1 MKNKFTIFTIAIVLI
16 TAGCCHYTVTP
27 KGVKSNCRINNGFFL
42 HKITVESF
50 DENGIPKKYTQDTTI
65 HCIANSGY
73 STKEFHEKLTDQ
85 EIALFEK
92 CQNVLDSISK
102 SKNNYVKIAE
112 LSDKESAAWW
122 SATRTQDSILDA
134 HFPFKPQ
141 KKIHFNKA
149 NKNYKWIMY
158 NSFEV
163 SYVLPFTFLKNSWY
177 YIRGLSGDGSGIAD
191 FDVFIY
197 IDNEGKWH
205 QYNDYHP
212 GPF

>member
-1 MKNKFTIFTIAIVLI
+1 MNNALPIIIISVAFMIS
-16 TAGCCHYTVTP
+16 GCCHYTVTP

-50 DENGIPKKYTQDTTI
+50 DENGIPEKYTNDTTI
-65 HCIANSGY
+65 HCLTNRGY
-73 STKEFHEKLTDQ
+73 SMKEFHEKLTEQ
-85 EIALFEK
+85 EVALFEK

-102 SKNNYVKIAE
+102 SKNNYVTIGE

-122 SATRTQDSILDA
+122 AATNTQDSIIDA
-134 HFPFKPQ
+134 RFPFRA
-141 KKIHFNKA
+141 KKKVHFNKA
-149 NKNYKWIMY
+149 NKNYKWITW
-158 NSFEV
+158 NSYEV
-163 SYVLPFTFLKNSWY
+163 SYELPYTFLKNSWY
-177 YIRGLSGDGSGIAD
+177 YIRGFSGDGSGATDYDI
-191 FDVFIY
+191 FIY